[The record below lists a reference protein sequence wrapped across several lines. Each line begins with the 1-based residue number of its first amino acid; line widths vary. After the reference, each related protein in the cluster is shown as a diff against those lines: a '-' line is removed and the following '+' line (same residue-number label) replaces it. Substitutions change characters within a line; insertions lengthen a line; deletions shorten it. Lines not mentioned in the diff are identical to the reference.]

1 MKLEK
6 ISNIVLLVQVVVIL
20 VCFALFYF
28 VGYDQIMEGTSDIN
42 APKNTELLLYMMYG
56 LFAITAVAM
65 VYSFVYNATKSSGS
79 DVTKSTGL
87 PANLIFYGTFGFAIV
102 SLVIGYVLGMGD
114 AKAIVDNTGEET
126 TSAVMV
132 NVVDMFLYSIYI
144 LSLAAFVAVGV
155 SMSGILKK

>member
-6 ISNIVLLVQVVVIL
+6 ISNIVLLVLVVVIL
-20 VCFALFYF
+20 ASFALFYF
-28 VGYDQIMEGTSDIN
+28 VGYDNLMEGTDVQ
-42 APKNTELLLYMMYG
+42 APKNTGLLLVMQYT
-56 LFAITAVAM
+56 LFVVTALAM
-65 VYSFVYNATKSSGS
+65 VYSFVYNAMKSSGS

-87 PANLIFYGTFGFAIV
+87 PANMIFYGTFGFALV
-102 SLVIGYVLGMGD
+102 SLGIGYILGMGS
-114 AKAIVDNTGEET
+114 AEPIVDAAGAET

-155 SMSGILKK
+155 SLSGVLKK